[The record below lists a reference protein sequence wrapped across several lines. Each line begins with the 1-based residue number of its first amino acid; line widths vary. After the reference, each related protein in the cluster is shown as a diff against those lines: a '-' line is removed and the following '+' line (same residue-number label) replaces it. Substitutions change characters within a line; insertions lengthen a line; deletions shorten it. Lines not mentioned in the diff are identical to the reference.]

1 MTAERLLAELKGKG
15 VVLAAAGTDLLV
27 AAPKGVITE
36 ELREELS
43 SCKHDLLS
51 LLVASAPATG
61 ETAIE
66 PQSSPASDLPSWVL
80 PIEEVY
86 QRVLDA
92 GVGLRM
98 GADGKL
104 RIDSSAP
111 AEIRQMVR
119 ERKEDLLDF
128 FAWSEAKAKRLNLLF
143 QEQGVTGQPGRITGA
158 TVRDGYIKQWL
169 KTRAK

>member
-1 MTAERLLAELKGKG
+1 MTAERLLAELRGRG
-15 VVLAAAGTDLLV
+15 VVLAAEGNDLLV

-43 SCKHDLLS
+43 SCKQDLLS
-51 LLVASAPATG
+51 LVVAPAPATG
-61 ETAIE
+61 DMAIE
-66 PQSSPASDLPSWVL
+66 PKSSPESDPPSWVL

-86 QRVLDA
+86 KRVLD
-92 GVGLRM
+92 VGINLWL

-104 RIDSSAP
+104 RIDPSAP
-111 AEIRQMVR
+111 DDIKQLVR
-119 ERKEDLLDF
+119 DRKEDLIDF
-128 FAWSEAKAKRLNLLF
+128 FARSEAKAKRLNLLF

-158 TVRDGYIKQWL
+158 TVRDGYIKLWL